1 MRKTKKSR
9 VGWYFLLTV
18 IILYLIVGVIRIDVI
33 LPCLKFSL
41 RIFKNVIPI
50 FAIIF
55 GLMVIVEYF
64 VDPEKAKK
72 YLGKSSGL
80 KRWLI
85 AIIGG
90 IISTG
95 AIYMWYPM
103 LRELKKKG
111 VSYGFIATFLYN
123 RAIKPALIPMMIFYF
138 GLKYVI
144 ILTIVMIIGSIIQG
158 IIFEKME
165 GSDFL

>member
-1 MRKTKKSR
+1 MRKTEKSQ
-9 VGWYFLLTV
+9 VGRYFLLIV
-18 IILYLIVGVIRIDVI
+18 VILYLIVGIIRIDVI
-33 LPCLKFSL
+33 LPSLKFSL
-41 RIFKNVIPI
+41 RIFKNIIPI
-50 FAIIF
+50 FVIIF
-55 GLMVIVEYF
+55 SLMVIIEYF
-64 VDPEKAKK
+64 IDPEKAKK

-85 AIIGG
+85 AIVGG

-111 VSYGFIATFLYN
+111 INYGFIAIFLYN

-144 ILTIVMIIGSIIQG
+144 ILTIVMVIGSIIQG